1 MTKNENEIKP
11 LKNSKNQYEKE
22 NDSMKMRLQLEIF
35 DQNKSCILKH
45 GRNIIL
51 CPKSVMF
58 SIKYN

>member
-22 NDSMKMRLQLEIF
+22 NDCMKMRLQLEIF

-45 GRNIIL
+45 ERNIIL
-51 CPKSVMF
+51 YPKSVVF